1 MASGHEMRAGH
12 AEREAVAAE
21 LREHYAS
28 GRLTLDE
35 LNERLEATFAA
46 KTRGDLDELMRDLP
60 AGHSAQAGGPSE
72 APSGWGGMG
81 GPGGIGGPGGWGG
94 PGGGGPGDWS
104 GQSDWGRQSDWGP
117 RTGRGAGQA
126 IAAVIPGLFL
136 IAALLIVGGLA
147 VFGVGATRPF
157 GIVLIFAALAFLRRL
172 LSRRRFGRACGPRR
186 RW

>member
-1 MASGHEMRAGH
+1 MTSGHEMRAGH

-35 LNERLEATFAA
+35 LNERLDKTFAA

-60 AGHSAQAGGPSE
+60 AGHSAQAGGPSG
-72 APSGWGGMG
+72 APGGWGGMG
-81 GPGGIGGPGGWGG
+81 GPGSIGGPGGWGG
-94 PGGGGPGDWS
+94 PGGGDPGDWNRRSDS
-104 GQSDWGRQSDWGP
+104 GAH
-117 RTGRGAGQA
+117 TGRGAGQA
-126 IAAVIPGLFL
+126 IGAIIPGLFL
-136 IAALLIVGGLA
+136 IAALLIVGGFAL
-147 VFGVGATRPF
+147 FGVGAGRPF

-172 LSRRRFGRACGPRR
+172 IFRRFGRACGSRR

>member
-1 MASGHEMRAGH
+1 MTSGHEMRAGH

-35 LNERLEATFAA
+35 LNERLDKTFAA

-60 AGHSAQAGGPSE
+60 AGHSAQAGGPSGT
-72 APSGWGGMG
+72 PGGWGRIGDPESMG
-81 GPGGIGGPGGWGG
+81 DPGGWGG
-94 PGGGGPGDWS
+94 PGGGGPGGGPGDWN
-104 GQSDWGRQSDWGP
+104 RQSDWGA

-126 IAAVIPGLFL
+126 IAAFIPGLFL
-136 IAALLIVGGLA
+136 ITALLIVGGLA
-147 VFGVGATRPF
+147 VFGVGASRPF

-172 LSRRRFGRACGPRR
+172 LFRRFGRACGPRR

>member
-1 MASGHEMRAGH
+1 MRAGH

-35 LNERLEATFAA
+35 LNERLDKTFAA

-60 AGHSAQAGGPSE
+60 AGHSAQAGGPSD
-72 APSGWGGMG
+72 APGGW
-81 GPGGIGGPGGWGG
+81 GGIGGPGGTGGPGSIGG
-94 PGGGGPGDWS
+94 PGGSGPGDGGPGDWN
-104 GQSDWGRQSDWGP
+104 RQSDWGA

-136 IAALLIVGGLA
+136 IAAMLIVGGLA
-147 VFGVGATRPF
+147 VFGVGAGRPF
-157 GIVLIFAALAFLRRL
+157 GIVLIIAAFAFLRRL
-172 LSRRRFGRACGPRR
+172 FFRRFGRAFGPRR

>member
-35 LNERLEATFAA
+35 LNDRLDKTFAA

-60 AGHSAQAGGPSE
+60 AAHS
-72 APSGWGGMG
+72 APSGAPGDWSGIG
-81 GPGGIGGPGGWGG
+81 GPGGIGAPGGWDGPGIGGRGWDGPGSGGPGGWN
-94 PGGGGPGDWS
+94 
-104 GQSDWGRQSDWGP
+104 RQSDWGA
-117 RTGRGAGQA
+117 RTGRGTGQA
-126 IAAVIPGLFL
+126 IAAFLPGLFL
-136 IAALLIVGGLA
+136 IAGLLIVGGLG
-147 VFGVGATRPF
+147 VFGLGAGRPF
-157 GIVLIFAALAFLRRL
+157 GIILVFAALAFLRRL
-172 LSRRRFGRACGPRR
+172 LFRRRFGRACGPRR